1 MEMTKERI
9 AEIAKEVAAEVMQ
22 AQKEMRGQP
31 DPAANYEEMIR
42 TITDAHRPGPTQTD
56 LPKGIGAARFLRA
69 VAFGGPDR
77 GKAAGF
83 AKTMYGEDSPV
94 TKALLST
101 DAAAVVPT
109 EYSSEIIELL
119 KERAVF
125 RSMNPRVVPMAT
137 GSISLPKLTG
147 GATAS
152 YVGEGE
158 NITATEQTFGQ
169 INLSWKKLVAMV
181 PVSNDMLTLEAAGSE
196 AIIRD
201 DTVGA
206 LGTREDQA
214 FLRSDGSE
222 NTPKGIKHYVPT
234 ANTFTANATV
244 NLANVTSDVAKAI
257 LKLLEGHSR
266 MLNVGW
272 LWAPRTTMY
281 LKQVRDSN
289 GNFAFKEELDGGKF
303 WEFPYAHTTEFPTNL
318 GGGTESEIQLVDFA
332 DVILGESSALEVEAS
347 REAAYWDGSALQS
360 AFARDLTLL
369 RVIARHDLGV
379 RHEESLVEI
388 TGVKWIP

>member
-9 AEIAKEVAAEVMQ
+9 AAIAKEVASEVMQ
-22 AQKEMRGQP
+22 AQNEMRDQP
-31 DPAANYEEMIR
+31 DPAADYEKMIQA
-42 TITDAHRPGPTQTD
+42 ITAAHRPAPMQTD
-56 LPKGIGAARFLRA
+56 LPKGIGAAQFLRA
-69 VAFGGPDR
+69 VAYGGPDR

-83 AKTMYGEDSPV
+83 AKNLYGEDSPV
-94 TKALLST
+94 TKALLSS

-109 EYSSEIIELL
+109 EYSAEIIELL

-125 RSMNPRVVPMAT
+125 RSMNPRVVPMNT

-152 YVGEGE
+152 YIGEGE

-181 PVSNDMLTLEAAGSE
+181 PVSNDMLTLEAAGAE
-196 AIIRD
+196 AMIRD

-206 LGTREDQA
+206 LATREDQA

-222 NTPKGIKHYVPT
+222 NTPKGIKHYVPS
-234 ANTFTANATV
+234 ANSFAANGTV

-257 LKLLEGHSR
+257 LKLREGHSR

-272 LWAPRTTMY
+272 LWAPRTTMF
-281 LKQVRDSN
+281 LKQVRDGN
-289 GNFAFKEELDGGKF
+289 GNFAFKEELDGGLF
-303 WEFPYAHTTEFPTNL
+303 WGFPYGDSTEFPTNL

-388 TGVKWIP
+388 TAVKWIP

>member
-1 MEMTKERI
+1 MEMTKDRI
-9 AEIAKEVAAEVMQ
+9 ADIAKEVAAEVMQ
-22 AQKEMRGQP
+22 AQKKMRDQP
-31 DPAANYEEMIR
+31 DPAADCEKMIQA
-42 TITDAHRPGPTQTD
+42 ITEAHRLGPTQTD
-56 LPKGIGAARFLRA
+56 LPKGIGAGRFLRA

-77 GKAAGF
+77 DKAAGF
-83 AKTMYGEDSPV
+83 AKTVYGEDSPV

-101 DAAAVVPT
+101 DVAAVVPT

-125 RSMNPRVVPMAT
+125 RSMGPRVVPMAT

-152 YVGEGE
+152 YIGEGE
-158 NITATEQTFGQ
+158 NITATEQTVGQ
-169 INLSWKKLVAMV
+169 INLTWKKLVAMV
-181 PVSNDMLTLEAAGSE
+181 PVSNDMLTLEAAGFE
-196 AIIRD
+196 EMIRD

-206 LGTREDQA
+206 MATREDQA

-222 NTPKGIKHYVPT
+222 NTPTGIKHYVPS
-234 ANTFTANATV
+234 ANSFAANGTV

-289 GNFAFKEELDGGKF
+289 GNYAFKAELDGGKF
-303 WEFPYAHTTEFPTNL
+303 WEFPYAHTTEFPTNIN
-318 GGGTESEIQLVDFA
+318 GTESEIQLVDFA
-332 DVILGESSALEVEAS
+332 DVILAESSTLEVEAS
-347 REAAYWDGSALQS
+347 REGTYWDGSAYQS

-388 TGVKWIP
+388 TAVKWIP

>member
-9 AEIAKEVAAEVMQ
+9 ADIAKEVAAEVMQ
-22 AQKEMRGQP
+22 AQKEMRDRP
-31 DPAANYEEMIR
+31 DPAADYEKMILA
-42 TITDAHRPGPTQTD
+42 ITAAHSPAPVQTD

-69 VAFGGPDR
+69 VAYGGPSR
-77 GKAAGF
+77 EKAAGF

-152 YVGEGE
+152 YIGEGE

-181 PVSNDMLTLEAAGSE
+181 PVSNDMLTLEAAGAE
-196 AIIRD
+196 AMIRD

-206 LGTREDQA
+206 LATREDQA

-222 NTPKGIKHYVPT
+222 NTPKGIKHYVPS
-234 ANTFTANATV
+234 ANSFAANGTV
-244 NLANVTSDVAKAI
+244 NLANVTSDVAAAI
-257 LKLLEGHSR
+257 LLLREGHSR

-281 LKQVRDSN
+281 LKQLRDGN
-289 GNFAFKEELDGGKF
+289 GNFAYKEEMDGGMF
-303 WEFPYAHTTEFPTNL
+303 WGFPYGDSTEFPTNL

-388 TGVKWIP
+388 TAVKWIP